1 MPLPLTAL
9 GPLPRTAGCA
19 SVALGGEAAP
29 LVLLARES
37 AIVGRGAVEI
47 VPAGSSADLALTVA
61 ELHARDAGAEGA
73 RVVGLMPFGAG
84 FPAYAYRMEGTDG
97 KPPEPIGQRQGTLTV
112 RQDPSPQ
119 DYTAAVTAAI
129 GAIARDGLAL
139 RKVVL
144 ARSLVVCSSESFDIA
159 TLLSRLRRDR
169 SVLTFSVPLP
179 ALPGERRA
187 LVGATPELLVRK
199 RGRNVVSE
207 PLAGSAA
214 RSSDP
219 IADRERAAAL
229 LRSQK
234 DRREHRPVVEAVLD
248 ALAPHCT
255 GLQASAPS
263 IVSTATMWHLGTRIE
278 GTLRGVDK
286 TVTDLA
292 AALHPTPAVCGTPRE
307 AARELIA
314 ALEPVERGFF
324 AGALGWSDARGD
336 GDWHVVIRCAE
347 IGDRTARLFAGAGIV
362 EGSEPEAELA
372 ETAAKFSA
380 LLRALGI
387 EEAA

>member
-1 MPLPLTAL
+1 MTAL
-9 GPLPRTAGCA
+9 GPLPRTASA
-19 SVALGGEAAP
+19 APVALGGEAAP
-29 LVLLARES
+29 LVLLAGGS
-37 AIVGRGAVEI
+37 GIVGRGAIEI
-47 VPAGSSADLALTVA
+47 VPADSGASLGAAMADLQRRSGD
-61 ELHARDAGAEGA
+61 EAGR
-73 RVVGLMPFGAG
+73 RVVGLMPFRADL
-84 FPAYAYRMEGTDG
+84 PAYAYAVEAIDG
-97 KPPEPIGQRQGTLTV
+97 NLPEPAARPRGTLTV

-119 DYTAAVTAAI
+119 NYAAAVRAAVE
-129 GAIARDGLAL
+129 AIAAEGSGL

-144 ARSLVVCSSESFDIA
+144 ARSLVVGSSEGFDIP
-159 TLLSRLRRDR
+159 TLLSRLRRDK

-179 ALPGERRA
+179 ALPGERRT

-199 RGRNVVSE
+199 RAGTVISE

-219 IADRERAAAL
+219 ATDRERAEGL
-229 LRSQK
+229 LRSEK
-234 DRREHRPVVEAVLD
+234 DLREHRPVVEAVLD
-248 ALAPHCT
+248 ALAPYCT
-255 GLQASAPS
+255 GLRASAPA
-263 IVSTATMWHLGTRIE
+263 IASTATMWHLGTRIE
-278 GTLRGVDK
+278 GTLRSAD
-286 TVTDLA
+286 TTAAELA

-307 AARELIA
+307 AARALIA

-347 IGDRTARLFAGAGIV
+347 IGERTARLFAGAGIV
-362 EGSEPEAELA
+362 EGSEPEAELR
-372 ETAAKFSA
+372 ETEAKFAA